1 LLESSSSGGQG
12 SPVGA
17 GGTEVTPH
25 QAEKILRQ
33 LSEEAREDAKDH
45 GDKDGAVENILGEL
59 TGD

>member
-12 SPVGA
+12 SAVGA

-33 LSEEAREDAKDH
+33 LGEEAREDAKDH
-45 GDKDGAVENILGEL
+45 SDKGGAVEKILGEL